1 MRLLSKSTRRNNLDH
16 TNVFF
21 VQSEEYKK
29 QMLEKYGA
37 EYAMQESV
45 CQSYTR
51 KVLGYEDKALDD
63 LHCLCWRM

>member
-37 EYAMQESV
+37 GKRVPVHILERFLGMTICIVYAGE
-45 CQSYTR
+45 C
-51 KVLGYEDKALDD
+51 EDN
-63 LHCLCWRM
+63 R